1 MFRIDFLQEIILT
14 IKQNKLRTF
23 LTGFAVA
30 WGIFMLIILLASG
43 NGLKNGVL
51 SNFSNQAK
59 NYVAIYP
66 GRTSVPYKGYPV
78 GRRIT
83 FDDKDYKLLRDKVP
97 EVEHLSAGMGTSLTV
112 SYGDEYVSMTIESG
126 TSDLAYIGS
135 IGIKEGMGRFI
146 NKTDDIMRRKV
157 MVIHPDH
164 QKVLFKD
171 EEPIG
176 KYIIAANGV
185 AFQVIGV
192 YGSSDQ
198 FNSNN
203 PPAYIPL
210 STAQMLY
217 SRGYGFRSLEFTA
230 KGLHT
235 VAANEAFNQR
245 LREKF
250 AALHGFNPAD
260 RSALYIRNAFEE
272 SLKMQQVF
280 GIINIFLIIVGLAS
294 MMAGIVG
301 VGNIM
306 VITGKERTRKI
317 GIRKAIGAS
326 PASILRLII
335 FESIFV
341 TTCAG
346 YAGIVVGVGMTEL
359 LSMMLTSQVQGAT
372 MFLDPTVNMGTV
384 IGATLL
390 LIACGVIAGLIPSL
404 KAVKVKPIE
413 AMRAE

>member
-1 MFRIDFLQEIILT
+1 M
-14 IKQNKLRTF
+14 KKNKLRTF

-51 SNFSNQAK
+51 ANFSDRAK
-59 NYVAIYP
+59 NYVAIHP
-66 GRTSVPYKGYPV
+66 GWTSKPYKGYPV
-78 GRRIT
+78 GRRIR
-83 FDDKDYKLLRDKVP
+83 FDNKDYYLLRDKVE
-97 EVEHLSAGMGTSLTV
+97 EVEYLSAGLRTTLTISYEKEYASV
-112 SYGDEYVSMTIESG
+112 SVEGG
-126 TSDLAYIGS
+126 TSDLAHIAN
-135 IGIKEGMGRFI
+135 IGIKEGMGRFL
-146 NKTDDIMRRKV
+146 NRTDDNMRRKV

-164 QKVLFKD
+164 QKVLFN
-171 EEPIG
+171 EENPIG
-176 KYIIAANGV
+176 KYVSAGGV
-185 AFQVIGV
+185 VYQIIGV
-192 YGSSDQ
+192 YGSSSR

-217 SRGYGFRSLEFTA
+217 NRGYGFRIMEFTA
-230 KGLHT
+230 VGLYT
-235 VAANEAFNQR
+235 KEANEAFNLR

-250 AALHGFNPAD
+250 AALHGFDPSD
-260 RSALYIRNAFEE
+260 RSAMYINNAFENTLE
-272 SLKMQQVF
+272 IQKVF
-280 GIINIFLIIVGLAS
+280 SIINIFLIIVGLAS

-306 VITGKERTRKI
+306 VITVRERTREI
-317 GIRKAIGAS
+317 GIRKAIGAT

-346 YAGIVVGVGMTEL
+346 YIGIVLGVGLTEI
-359 LSMMLTSQVQGAT
+359 LSMFIKSQIENTT
-372 MFLDPTVNMGTV
+372 MFLNPTVNMGTV
-384 IGATLL
+384 FGATFL
-390 LIACGVIAGLIPSL
+390 LILCGVIAGLIPAL

>member
-1 MFRIDFLQEIILT
+1 MFHFDFIQEILLT
-14 IKQNKLRTF
+14 MKKNKLRTF

-51 SNFSNQAK
+51 SNFSDQAK

-66 GRTSVPYKGYPV
+66 GRTSMPFKGYPV
-78 GRRIT
+78 GRRIR
-83 FDDKDYKLLRDKVP
+83 FNNKDYALLLDKVP
-97 EVEHLSAGMGTSLTV
+97 EVEYLSAGMYTNLTV
-112 SYGDEYVSMTIESG
+112 SYEKEYIAISLEGG
-126 TSDLAYIGS
+126 TSDLALITN

-146 NKTDDIMRRKV
+146 NKTDDHMRRKV

-164 QKVLFKD
+164 QKVLFK
-171 EEPIG
+171 EENPIG
-176 KYIIAANGV
+176 KYVTAGGV
-185 AFQVIGV
+185 VFQVIGV

-217 SRGYGFRSLEFTA
+217 SRGYGFNYLEFTA
-230 KGLHT
+230 VGLYT
-235 VAANEAFNQR
+235 KAANEAFNLR

-250 AALHGFNPAD
+250 AALHGFDPKD
-260 RSALYIRNAFEE
+260 RSAMYINNAFENA
-272 SLKMQQVF
+272 LQIQQVF
-280 GIINIFLIIVGLAS
+280 GIINIFLVIVGLAS

-306 VITGKERTRKI
+306 VITVRERTREI

-326 PASILRLII
+326 PASVLRLII

-346 YAGIVVGVGMTEL
+346 YIGIVLGVGLTEL
-359 LSMMLTSQVQGAT
+359 LSTFIKGQVESTT
-372 MFLDPTVNMGTV
+372 MFLNPTVDMGTV
-384 IGATLL
+384 FGATFL
-390 LIACGVIAGLIPSL
+390 LIICGVIAGLIPAL

>member
-1 MFRIDFLQEIILT
+1 MFRLDFLQEILLT
-14 IKQNKLRTF
+14 MKKNKLRTF

-30 WGIFMLIILLASG
+30 WGIFMLIVLLAAG
-43 NGLKNGVL
+43 NGLKNGVF
-51 SNFSNQAK
+51 SNFSRQAK
-59 NYVAIYP
+59 NYVSVRP
-66 GRTSVPYKGYPV
+66 GWTSMPYKGYPA
-78 GRRIT
+78 GRRIR
-83 FDDKDYKLLRDKVP
+83 FDQKDYDLVRDKVP
-97 EVEHLSAGMGTSLTV
+97 EVEHLSAGMGVNLTV
-112 SYGDEYVSMTIESG
+112 SYGQEYIAVQLEGG
-126 TSDLAYIGS
+126 TSELAHIVS

-146 NKTDDIMRRKV
+146 NKTDDLMRRKV

-171 EEPIG
+171 EDPIG
-176 KYIIAANGV
+176 KYVIANGI
-185 AFQVIGV
+185 AFQVVGV

-198 FNSNN
+198 FNSHN
-203 PPAYIPL
+203 PNAYIPL

-217 SRGYGFRSLEFTA
+217 NRGYGFWYLEFTA
-230 KGLHT
+230 TGLHS

-250 AALHGFNPAD
+250 AALHGFDPKD
-260 RSALYIRNAFEE
+260 RSALYIYNSFEE
-272 SLKMQQVF
+272 ALRIQKVF
-280 GIINIFLIIVGLAS
+280 GIMNIFLIIVGLAS

-306 VITGKERTRKI
+306 VITVRERTREI
-317 GIRKAIGAS
+317 GIRKAIGAT
-326 PASILRLII
+326 PASVLRLII

-346 YAGIVVGVGMTEL
+346 YMGIVLGVGLTEL
-359 LSMMLTSQVQGAT
+359 VGSLLTNQSENVT

-384 IGATLL
+384 FGATFL
-390 LIACGVIAGLIPSL
+390 LIVCGVVAGLIPAL

-413 AMRAE
+413 AVRAE